1 MQVKKVLPIRT
12 KLIILAT
19 VLTLTML
26 AVVALVWISLQ
37 NNQANAQ
44 IINIAGR
51 QRMLTKKFSAEQL
64 YAALSRSPN
73 QQTVKALGMDN
84 TQRLYEVSLKAL
96 QNGGQTYLDL
106 GLKKPFTLPNVAHN
120 QAYLNTLAKVK
131 ELWAQ
136 QLEAAKLMRQAKGQ
150 PDFEQK
156 IDTFLQL
163 NHQAMVTMNKAVG
176 QFTQTTKDNL
186 DGMLIDVELL
196 AIISLVIAIAMSGW
210 IIASITRPM
219 DKLIKISKLFSDGK
233 LEPNHDL
240 TTIIST
246 SEPGLIAQSLEKLR
260 ANLQN
265 TLMQMQ
271 TSSSQVHLSA
281 EQVSSLSAEI
291 SQVNAEEQI
300 QFKSMIG
307 SSDELSMASQQ
318 FSEIA
323 ATTSSIVEQCTEQS
337 QQASES
343 VSDNIVMM
351 HATAQETQRASEVIQ
366 TLSATAESVYG
377 IVDSIRNISDQTNL
391 LALNAAIEAARAG
404 EQGRGFAVV
413 ADEVRTLAAR
423 TGSSTNEIS
432 TLIGELTDG
441 VNNAVTSMQSVA
453 DKVTQ
458 SQDKSN
464 LTEESIEAVRQLIA
478 QVSQSQQQIDEQAR
492 TQIDQLSQLKSR
504 QMKLYET
511 LDESRQKSHA
521 SSLIAEQLAAISND
535 INISLAQ
542 FDLGKAKRSMAR
554 IAEDKRHYPRL
565 KAGLHYELKQGQI
578 HFEGVTEDI
587 SLGGAKLLASEEI
600 KQLNAAEPIEVYFNY
615 SNDPN
620 QNLHIKANLVGQ
632 SQSANHTFQYH
643 LKFIELNSQQK
654 QLLNHLFAQHQ
665 VNSEFS

>member
-1 MQVKKVLPIRT
+1 MQVKKVLSIRT

-37 NNQANAQ
+37 DNQANAQ

-73 QQTVKALGMDN
+73 QQTVSALGMDN
-84 TQRLYEVSLKAL
+84 TQQLYEVSLNAL

-106 GLKKPFTLPNVAHN
+106 GMSKPITLPSVSHN
-120 QAYLNTLAKVK
+120 QVYLKTLSKVK

-136 QLEAAKLMRQAKGQ
+136 QLEAAKLMHQAKGQ

-156 IDTFLQL
+156 VDTFLQL
-163 NHQAMVTMNKAVG
+163 NHQAMAVMNQAVG
-176 QFTQTTKDNL
+176 QFTETTNDNL
-186 DGMLIDVELL
+186 DGMLVDVELL
-196 AIISLVIAIAMSGW
+196 AIVSLIIAIVMSGW
-210 IIASITRPM
+210 IIASITKPM
-219 DKLIKISKLFSDGK
+219 DKLIRISKLFSDGK
-233 LEPNHDL
+233 LEPSHDL
-240 TTIIST
+240 TAIINT
-246 SEPGLIAQSLEKLR
+246 SETGIIAQSLEKLR
-260 ANLQN
+260 ANLQH

-281 EQVSSLSAEI
+281 DQVSSLSAEI

-300 QFKSMIG
+300 QFKSMIN

-323 ATTSSIVEQCTEQS
+323 ASTSSIVEQCTEQS

-343 VSDNIVMM
+343 VSDNIEMM
-351 HATAQETQRASEVIQ
+351 RSTAQETQRASEVIQ

-441 VNNAVTSMQSVA
+441 VNNAVASMQSVA

-464 LTEESIEAVRQLIA
+464 LTEESIDAVRRLIA
-478 QVSQSQQQIDEQAR
+478 QVSHSQQQIDEQAR

-504 QMKLYET
+504 QMELYET

-521 SSLIAEQLAAISND
+521 SSLIADQLASISKD
-535 INISLAQ
+535 INTSLAQ
-542 FDLGKAKRSMAR
+542 FDLGKTKRSMSR
-554 IAEDKRHYPRL
+554 IAEDKRHHPRL
-565 KAGLHYELKQGQI
+565 KAGLHYELVQGSI
-578 HFEGVTEDI
+578 RFEGVTEDV
-587 SLGGAKLLASEEI
+587 SLGGAKLLATEEI
-600 KQLNAAEPIEVYFNY
+600 KQIKASEPIDVYLNY
-615 SNDPN
+615 SNDPSHK
-620 QNLHIKANLVGQ
+620 LRIKANLVGQ
-632 SQSANHTFQYH
+632 SQSANNTFQYH
-643 LKFIELNSQQK
+643 LKFTELNSEQK
-654 QLLNHLFAQHQ
+654 QLLNNLFAQHQ
-665 VNSEFS
+665 VNSEFV